1 MQTLRAVIAIVW
13 LVFWAGWLVAA
24 TSARRSTGK
33 RRSLRLNGLSA
44 IAVIVLLRFFRGGD
58 VIVHSVVLGAIGAA
72 VLGCGL
78 GVAIWARV
86 VLGRNWGMP
95 MTSKDEPE
103 LITGGPYGWVRHPIY
118 SGLLLAF
125 LGTALATSLYGLI
138 VAVVLGGFFVYAA
151 TVEERNL
158 AATFPSSYP
167 QYRASTKMLIP
178 FLL

>member
-1 MQTLRAVIAIVW
+1 MQTLRTVIGIAW
-13 LVFWAGWLVAA
+13 LAFWAGWLVAA
-24 TSARRSTGK
+24 TSAKRSTGR
-33 RRSLRLNGLSA
+33 RRSLRFNGLSA
-44 IAVIVLLRFFRGGD
+44 IAVIVLLRFLGHG
-58 VIVHSVVLGAIGAA
+58 SVVVRSPVLGAIGAA
-72 VLGCGL
+72 MMFCGL

-95 MTSKDEPE
+95 MTQKDEPE
-103 LITGGPYGWVRHPIY
+103 LVTRGPYASVRHPIY

-138 VAVVLGGFFVYAA
+138 IAVVLGGSFVYAA

-158 AATFPSSYP
+158 AATFPGAYP
-167 QYRASTKMLIP
+167 KYRATTKMLIP